1 MGELCNDEALA
12 LNDIP
17 PEIDGRISRPNFSLR
32 MGRVESGRG
41 RRSDF
46 WNRMVSLECKL
57 WGLPQE
63 KMLVF
68 DGGVGVRDT
77 TVHDWSRD
85 SSDLISLGFWD
96 MVWKEEW

>member
-1 MGELCNDEALA
+1 
-12 LNDIP
+12 
-17 PEIDGRISRPNFSLR
+17 
-32 MGRVESGRG
+32 
-41 RRSDF
+41 
-46 WNRMVSLECKL
+46 MVSLECRL